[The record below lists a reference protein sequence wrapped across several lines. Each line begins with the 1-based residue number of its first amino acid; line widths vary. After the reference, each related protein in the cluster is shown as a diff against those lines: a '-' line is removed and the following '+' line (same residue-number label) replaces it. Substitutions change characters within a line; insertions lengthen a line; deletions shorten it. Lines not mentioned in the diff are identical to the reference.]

1 MDESCE
7 MPEAQKGAGGK
18 TIGAS
23 PKVPKT
29 GLKVGLLED
38 VALSAPRDLVKV
50 SISGAMPVMPPPATS
65 EAQMASPE
73 VPIKGL
79 KEELLED
86 MATATPL
93 DLVTGTTILS
103 GDYDFGILVGGDSLA
118 INPDGT
124 PDKEP
129 VQKVYRLGGDPR
141 SYMLYW
147 QVDRVILKTDTDIH
161 NSSVPYWC

>member
-1 MDESCE
+1 MDLIIESV
-7 MPEAQKGAGGK
+7 K
-18 TIGAS
+18 IDS
-23 PKVPKT
+23 PNQWMNHVKCLRHKKVQVERQLGLHLKYPKQFIFL

-93 DLVTGTTILS
+93 DLVT
-103 GDYDFGILVGGDSLA
+103 VGSH
-118 INPDGT
+118 IF
-124 PDKEP
+124 
-129 VQKVYRLGGDPR
+129 
-141 SYMLYW
+141 
-147 QVDRVILKTDTDIH
+147 
-161 NSSVPYWC
+161 